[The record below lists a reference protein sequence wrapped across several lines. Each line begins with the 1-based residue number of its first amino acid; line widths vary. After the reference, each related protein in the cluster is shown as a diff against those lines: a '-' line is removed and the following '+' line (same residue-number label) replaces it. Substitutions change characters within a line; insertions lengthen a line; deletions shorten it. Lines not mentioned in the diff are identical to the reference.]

1 MDTGADI
8 SLLKPDN
15 FDKTRTFDPDGN
27 VTVKSVDGS
36 TIETLG
42 AVETVVKAGLR
53 LISLVN
59 RWMLRVTGY

>member
-15 FDKTRTFDPDGN
+15 FDKTRAFDPDGN